1 MEPLFRNG
9 GAALDIAGGQ
19 GRHALP
25 LAVRNWNV
33 SVIDISPVALSKLK
47 QDAEALQVQV
57 DTLVADISQCKL
69 EVDHFDLVLLFFY
82 SDRDVLPKVLAALK
96 CGGVL
101 ICKLHVCSQ
110 SEARH
115 QKPESLRDG
124 AELRSL

>member
-1 MEPLFRNG
+1 MFF
-9 GAALDIAGGQ
+9 
-19 GRHALP
+19 
-25 LAVRNWNV
+25 
-33 SVIDISPVALSKLK
+33 DISPVALSKLK
-47 QDAEALQVQV
+47 QAAKALQVQV

-124 AELRSL
+124 AELRSLLPGLEILFFQERPVRNRGVVELIGRKLLLR